1 MITGPTGLAL
11 FFSLSLF
18 HPPLS
23 LSPPSYPVAPPPSPP
38 PPSPPPPLD
47 ISALQTEVASLEEL
61 SRQMFVDYVDL
72 RETKVA

>member
-11 FFSLSLF
+11 SLSLTL
-18 HPPLS
+18 HSLS
-23 LSPPSYPVAPPPSPP
+23 LPPSYPVASPPSPP
-38 PPSPPPPLD
+38 PPD